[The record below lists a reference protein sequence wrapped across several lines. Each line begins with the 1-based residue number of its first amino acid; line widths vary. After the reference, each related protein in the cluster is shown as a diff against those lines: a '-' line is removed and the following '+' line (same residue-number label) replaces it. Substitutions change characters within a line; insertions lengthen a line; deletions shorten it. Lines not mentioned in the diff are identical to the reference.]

1 MALLNEI
8 AAKLAAL
15 GLGTVGTSIHIG
27 MMPETPDVCCAV
39 YEYGGQPPEFGFGTA
54 GISYESPAVQVVF
67 RGLPGDYATP
77 RASAATAY
85 NGLASVEAT
94 TLTGGGTS
102 AFYHTVHPQQAPFSL
117 GPDANQRVRIAF
129 NCIAEKELSST

>member
-8 AAKLAAL
+8 AAKVAAL
-15 GLGTVGTSIHIG
+15 GLGTVGTTIHIG

-67 RGLPGDYATP
+67 RGAAGDYATP

-94 TLTGGGTS
+94 TLSGGTS
-102 AFYHTVHPQQAPFSL
+102 AFYHSIHPQQAPFL
-117 GPDANQRVRIAF
+117 MRRDANDRVYIAF
-129 NCIAEKELSST
+129 NCICEKELSA